1 MDNFLYW
8 FVLRKKRRSNMEN
21 KTNSNLGVAIVYALI
36 ASVIGGGIWG
46 AIIIIAEYQLGI
58 IALAIGAITGYAV
71 YLAAKENV
79 TQAHKIIAAIASLI
93 GIIIG
98 KYTGFAYLLNDG
110 FEYFLNSFT
119 RNVFFQNFSEFF
131 SMYDI
136 IFIILAVITAWEIPS
151 KISKKKAVEA
161 NEAD

>member
-1 MDNFLYW
+1 
-8 FVLRKKRRSNMEN
+8 
-21 KTNSNLGVAIVYALI
+21 
-36 ASVIGGGIWG
+36 
-46 AIIIIAEYQLGI
+46 
-58 IALAIGAITGYAV
+58 
-71 YLAAKENV
+71 
-79 TQAHKIIAAIASLI
+79 SLI

-161 NEAD
+161 NEADENIDRILGAEESDNADLNETTTENQE